1 MQDGFPYCA
10 IYLDQFSPAYTI
22 FQDRVEM
29 TSNAT
34 KSEPLPALRTT
45 NHSKIADPLINFCRY
60 CRFWLSPSSALL
72 LTLLWVQNPEHKLDF
87 EGAHGHRLGDRLGG
101 EHGAAADSC
110 ARAPQVLS
118 LPAAEAAHDEI
129 SAH

>member
-1 MQDGFPYCA
+1 
-10 IYLDQFSPAYTI
+10 
-22 FQDRVEM
+22 M

-87 EGAHGHRLGDRLGG
+87 EALMDIDWEIDWEANMAPLRIRALERLKCCPCQRLKQ
-101 EHGAAADSC
+101 
-110 ARAPQVLS
+110 RMTK
-118 LPAAEAAHDEI
+118 
-129 SAH
+129 